1 MKPSITI
8 TRNTSSDLE
17 LSASKEALLL
27 PEDEFI
33 ALVEDSIKLLQSQ
46 LLSIQQAE

>member
-8 TRNTSSDLE
+8 TRNTISDLE
-17 LSASKEALLL
+17 LFASKEALAL